1 MAFELLPGDTP
12 HPAMTLSTQYGGFHA
27 KGSWVDLVPASWVPY
42 VQLCRLSPPAGLF
55 LIYFPPVFGVLHAAA
70 THHRPLS
77 EVLYACAVLLCA
89 SFFGNNA
96 AHAWNDIVDAPIDAR
111 IERTRTR
118 PIPRG
123 TISPTS
129 ALLFAL
135 TQLLGLLATL
145 HLFLPPQNNLNPNN
159 VVATPL
165 LAATPAILASVY
177 YPYAKRHTHLP
188 QVVLGFCLTW
198 STMVGGCAVGIAAPW
213 RGASERWLLAGC
225 ILWVVIF
232 DTVYAHQ
239 DVVDD
244 VRVGVKSTAVL
255 LRGGR
260 ARARAVLWLLLGAMV
275 MALVQA
281 GRCAAFGW
289 PYYVL
294 SVGGGVVSVGAMV
307 ARVDLQDPASCWSW
321 FSKGF
326 WLTGLVISGGLL
338 VEYATVLCR
347 EW

>member
-1 MAFELLPGDTP
+1 MA
-12 HPAMTLSTQYGGFHA
+12 LSTQYGGFHA
-27 KGSWVDLVPASWVPY
+27 KGSWVDLLPASWVPY

-77 EVLYACAVLLCA
+77 EVVHACVVLLCA

-96 AHAWNDIVDAPIDAR
+96 AHAWNDLVDAQIDAR

-123 TISPTS
+123 AIAPE
-129 ALLFAL
+129 AAFIFAV
-135 TQLLGLLATL
+135 TQLLCLVSTL
-145 HLFLPPQNNLNPNN
+145 VLFLP
-159 VVATPL
+159 ATNAALAAAPA
-165 LAATPAILASVY
+165 LAATVY

-198 STMVGGCAVGIAAPW
+198 SIMVGGCAAGVPAPW
-213 RGASERWLLAGC
+213 AEPSTQYLLGAS

-239 DVVDD
+239 DLVDD

-255 LRGGR
+255 LRKRRGA
-260 ARARAVLWLLLGAMV
+260 ARGALWVLLAGMTL
-275 MALVQA
+275 ALVA
-281 GRCAAFGW
+281 SGRHASFRL

-294 SVGGGVVSVGAMV
+294 SVGGCAASVGAMV

-338 VEYATVLCR
+338 AEYAAVLQR
-347 EW
+347 GW